1 MDDDKVKNLGSW
13 FGFKEPFS
21 FDKTKPLGPVLSVL
35 IIILFSLAVFT
46 VSKFGSA
53 LFETTTNGTAS
64 SLGLSSMIVAMIG
77 APLVVLR
84 TSIAQDQTK
93 TAKAALLN
101 DKINAAMTDSHVQ
114 RQITKWDKNDKVQN
128 VWEDNLTGRNGAID
142 RLAGLASEEPRNKQ
156 NDFRS
161 T

>member
-1 MDDDKVKNLGSW
+1 
-13 FGFKEPFS
+13 
-21 FDKTKPLGPVLSVL
+21 VLSVL

-53 LFETTTNGTAS
+53 LFETTPNGTAS
-64 SLGLSSMIVAMIG
+64 SLGLSGMIVAMIG

-84 TSIAQDQTK
+84 TSITQDQTK

-114 RQITKWDKNDKVQN
+114 RQITKWDKNGKAQN
-128 VWEDNLTGRNGAID
+128 GWEDNLTGRNRAID
-142 RLAGLASEEPRNKQ
+142 RLAGLASKEPRSAPGIARILSMYVK
-156 NDFRS
+156 
-161 T
+161 